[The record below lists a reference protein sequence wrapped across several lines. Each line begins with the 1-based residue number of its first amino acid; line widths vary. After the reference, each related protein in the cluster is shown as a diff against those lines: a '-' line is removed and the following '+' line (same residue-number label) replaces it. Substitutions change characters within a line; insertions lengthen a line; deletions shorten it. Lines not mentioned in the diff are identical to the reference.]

1 MRHTH
6 TRLVDDLVSGEHEI
20 EIERARGIRPRALT
34 SAAAFYIQEGGD
46 QRARGEIALP
56 HGCRV
61 QEIGIV
67 FGACANGFRLDGKG
81 DDKAG
86 NNA

>member
-6 TRLVDDLVSGEHEI
+6 TRLVDDLVPGEHEI
-20 EIERARGIRPRALT
+20 EVERARRIRPRALA
-34 SAAAFYIQEGGD
+34 SAAAFDVQEGGD
-46 QRARGEIALP
+46 QRARGEIALAD
-56 HGCRV
+56 GCRV

-67 FGACANGFRLDGKG
+67 FGACANGVRLDGKG

-86 NNA
+86 NDA